1 MRTSIDRFTL
11 VKRHNPVIRK
21 LEPLAPQS
29 VGNGEFAFTA
39 DITGLQSFP
48 ESYAVPL
55 GTQSNWGWHSNG
67 GRNRYKF
74 EDVRMKYF
82 HTYGREVGYASDP
95 EGTEDSYHWLRQNP
109 HRIQL
114 GQIGLELICKDGS
127 AASIDQL
134 ENTEQTLHLWEG
146 SLVSHFQLEGYPVTV
161 HTWCHPD
168 QDQLA
173 VSIASPLIDEGRLRI
188 NIEFPAQT
196 TTTGWTDCIRPTW
209 AEEREDRT
217 TVSRLDHQRV
227 RVDRSLDEDRYAVE
241 LVWDPD
247 GELAVVREHYYRL
260 IPSPGTG
267 HFSFVAAF
275 GIEPSAL
282 HYEDVVSASREHWA
296 RFWSEG
302 GAVELWDSQD
312 TRARELERRVVLSQ
326 FLTAIHSSGSV
337 PPQETGLMYNSWYG
351 KPHLEMHWWHAA
363 HFPLWGRASLLL
375 RSMDWYANILPVARK
390 IAASQ
395 GYRGARWPKMV
406 GPDGA
411 QSPSNIATLLIW
423 QQPHPIMMAEL
434 CYQVDA
440 SEQTLKRFWDI
451 VMESAEFMAS
461 FAVWEEA
468 GSRYVLG
475 PPVIPVQ
482 ENHAAADT
490 INPVFELEYWMYG
503 LETAQ
508 AWRERA
514 GLPRV
519 EEWDDICR
527 KLSKPAVSQERV
539 YLAHERCPDTF
550 TKFNHDHPSMLMA
563 YGVLPGKT
571 VDPEI
576 MRNTIVKVKAEWRW
590 ETSWGWD
597 FPVSAMTAARLGEGH
612 MAIDFLLDDQ
622 VKNTYLPSGHNYQ
635 RDGLYSYLPGNGGL
649 LTAVAMMACGW
660 DGAPKCHAP
669 GFPQDGSWTVR
680 WEGLH
685 RMM

>member
-11 VKRHNPVIRK
+11 VNRHNPVIRK
-21 LEPLAPQS
+21 LEKLAPQS

-48 ESYAVPL
+48 ESYVVPL
-55 GTQSNWGWHSNG
+55 GTQSNWGWHSAG

-74 EDVRMKYF
+74 EDVRLKYF
-82 HTYGREVGYASDP
+82 HSYGREVGYASDP
-95 EGTEDSYHWLRQNP
+95 NGTEDSYHWLRQNP
-109 HRIQL
+109 HRLQL

-127 AASIDQL
+127 AASIDRL
-134 ENTEQTLHLWEG
+134 EKSEQTLHLWEG

-173 VSIASPLIDEGRLRI
+173 VSIATPLIDEGRLRLK
-188 NIEFPAQT
+188 IEFPAQT

-209 AEEREDRT
+209 EEERGDRT
-217 TVSRLDHQRV
+217 TVSRLDHHRV
-227 RVDRSLDEDRYAVE
+227 RFDRSLDEDRYAVE
-241 LVWDPD
+241 LVWDPG
-247 GELAVVREHYYRL
+247 GELVAAREHYYRL

-267 HFSFVAAF
+267 RFSFVAAF
-275 GIEPSAL
+275 GISPSAL
-282 HYEDVVSASREHWA
+282 HYEDVASASREHWA
-296 RFWSEG
+296 HFWSEG

-375 RSMDWYANILPVARK
+375 RSMDWYADILPVARK

-395 GYRGARWPKMV
+395 GYRGARWPKMA

-411 QSPSNIATLLIW
+411 QSPSNVATLLIW

-434 CYQVDA
+434 CYQADA
-440 SEQTLKRFWDI
+440 SEKTLKRFWDI

-461 FAVWEEA
+461 FAVWDEA

-482 ENHAAADT
+482 ENHAAADA
-490 INPVFELEYWMYG
+490 INPVFELEYWIYG

-519 EEWDDICR
+519 EEWDDIYR

-550 TKFNHDHPSMLMA
+550 TKFNRDHPSMLMA

-576 MRNTIVKVKAEWRW
+576 MRNTIFKVKAEWRW

-612 MAIDFLLDDQ
+612 MAVDFLLDDQ
-622 VKNTYLPSGHNYQ
+622 VKNTYLANGHNYQ
-635 RDGLYSYLPGNGGL
+635 REGLYSYLPGNGGL

-660 DGAPKCHAP
+660 DGAPECHAP

-685 RMM
+685 RLM